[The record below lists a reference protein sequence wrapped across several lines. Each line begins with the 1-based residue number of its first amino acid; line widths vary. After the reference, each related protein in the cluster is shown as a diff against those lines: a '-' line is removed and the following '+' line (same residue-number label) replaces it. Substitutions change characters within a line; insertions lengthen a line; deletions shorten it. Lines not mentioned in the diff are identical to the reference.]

1 MTSDEDDLDQALQE
15 NLRLRRQLGAEATKG
30 QAAMAANSAGM
41 AYRLGWVLYWAGCI
55 IGGLS
60 AVLGVLVSF
69 SDRGDVIGWQFIL
82 LPFAVVVWL
91 VGRAMRYVLTGD

>member
-41 AYRLGWVLYWAGCI
+41 AYRLGWVLYWAGCS
-55 IGGLS
+55 S
-60 AVLGVLVSF
+60 AG
-69 SDRGDVIGWQFIL
+69 
-82 LPFAVVVWL
+82 
-91 VGRAMRYVLTGD
+91 